1 MGLPTSS
8 PPRIR
13 WSRRIRFAELL
24 AGLLAAG
31 LLAACGP
38 DQARNA
44 PAPPAVAGTGRAAA
58 AVPPDSLALR
68 TPGGVELWF
77 TLAREDR
84 DGAGRVCVERG
95 LEIREGTRRT
105 PVPLLYTRDVPRA
118 VNDSTV
124 SARLWTAC
132 AAGPEYR
139 VNLRTGQPIRAAR

>member
-1 MGLPTSS
+1 M
-8 PPRIR
+8 
-13 WSRRIRFAELL
+13 
-24 AGLLAAG
+24 
-31 LLAACGP
+31 LAACGP

-44 PAPPAVAGTGRAAA
+44 PAPPAVAAGAGSAAA

-68 TPGGVELWF
+68 TPGGVEVWF

-84 DGAGRVCVERG
+84 NGAGSVCVERG

-105 PVPLLYTRDVPRA
+105 PVPLLYTRDVPRV

-139 VNLRTGQPIRAAR
+139 VNLRTGQPVRAAR